1 MMLVLN
7 ASLRSNRTL
16 GNSREKCLIDMN
28 GTMMLMIG
36 GFLDLL
42 YTLIIEA
49 GPRLGWRWRS
59 VDHSNGHSINGAC
72 EVNWLDAARHR

>member
-1 MMLVLN
+1 
-7 ASLRSNRTL
+7 
-16 GNSREKCLIDMN
+16 
-28 GTMMLMIG
+28 MLMIG

-42 YTLIIEA
+42 YTLISFVEA

-59 VDHSNGHSINGAC
+59 VDHNGHSINGAC